1 MAQHAVEYGTRQR
14 TVCLDA
20 DADAYLVKVI
30 VNSRGY
36 GAFISR
42 LIHEHKLRKEI
53 MSQYQAVATKEEWNQ
68 TGLCV
73 D

>member
-1 MAQHAVEYGTRQR
+1 VTQHIVEYGTKQR

-20 DADAYLVKVI
+20 EADAYLAKVV

-53 MSQYQAVATKEEWNQ
+53 MSQYQAVATKEEWDH